1 MGWDVDLADAFSRYT
16 GPYIPGRVACRQ
28 KTTYEVY
35 LDHGFI
41 QAGITGALRRAGKV
55 PAVGDFVVLLHQPE
69 TGTSV
74 IVDIL
79 PRKTVFTRGL
89 PGRDGTDQV
98 IAANIDTV
106 FIVTAAGPDLNARRL
121 ERYRALV
128 HSSGAQPVIL
138 INKADLA
145 NDPAALADEISQV
158 TGGVPVVTLSA
169 LTRSGLSGL
178 DPYLVP
184 GSTVVLIGSSGVGKS
199 TLINTLLGDAV
210 QETTCIREYDG
221 KGRHQ
226 TTVRQMFVLG
236 SGTLVIDNPGLREV
250 GIGTAGSGLAE
261 AFPDIVSLAAGC
273 RFPDCTHDHEPRC
286 AVREAVESGLLSH
299 DRLDNYLRL
308 SRELAF
314 EQEKA
319 ETGLVRIERKRWKH
333 VGKLSHDL
341 RNMKER

>member
-1 MGWDVDLADAFSRYT
+1 MGWDGVLADAFSRYT

-28 KTTYEVY
+28 KTTYDVF

-106 FIVTAAGPDLNARRL
+106 FIVTAAGPDLNPRRL

-128 HSSGAQPVIL
+128 HSSGARPVIL

-145 NDPAALADEISQV
+145 DDPAVLADEIIQATS
-158 TGGVPVVTLSA
+158 GVPVVALSA
-169 LTRSGLSGL
+169 LTRSGLPGL

-184 GSTVVLIGSSGVGKS
+184 GSTVALIGSSGVGKS

-210 QETTCIREYDG
+210 QETTGIREYDG

-236 SGTLVIDNPGLREV
+236 NGTLVIDNPGLREV

-261 AFPDIVSLAAGC
+261 AFPDIVSLAPGC

-286 AVREAVESGLLSH
+286 AVREAVESGLLSRE
-299 DRLDNYLRL
+299 RLDNYLRL
-308 SRELAF
+308 SREFAF
-314 EQEKA
+314 EREKA
-319 ETGLVRIERKRWKH
+319 EIGLVRIERKRWKH